1 MMHWNGMRHGS
12 AVMQRGKRIRHPEKS
27 LKSRLF
33 FPVCAQAEQ
42 RAEKTFPTLVSS
54 ETEGVKQEKQD
65 GKTDYNQGIERNRG

>member
-1 MMHWNGMRHGS
+1 MHRHGMRHGS

-33 FPVCAQAEQ
+33 FPVCAQAAQ

-54 ETEGVKQEKQD
+54 ETEGVKQEKQI
-65 GKTDYNQGIERNRG
+65 GRASCRERV

>member
-33 FPVCAQAEQ
+33 FPVCAQAAQ
-42 RAEKTFPTLVSS
+42 RAEKMVSS